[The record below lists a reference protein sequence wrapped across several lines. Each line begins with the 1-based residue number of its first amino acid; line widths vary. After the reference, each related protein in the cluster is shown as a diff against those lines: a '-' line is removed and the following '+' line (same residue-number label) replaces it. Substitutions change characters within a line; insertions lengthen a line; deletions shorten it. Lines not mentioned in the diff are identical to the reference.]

1 MDESGAV
8 LVGRSRMVSG
18 SVYFLN
24 QDGDRIHP
32 IFQADK
38 TTGQRSYRV
47 HIDGGNEKTTDIDV
61 TSEQELITHAQLGHS
76 IRCLLPDGQA
86 NNRSLN
92 SSDVVDLIVPTK
104 IQMKNFWWVNHKK
117 THLDEYA
124 GGYIW
129 SPKKKRNG
137 AANQTYLNL
146 TLVSPGDIVV
156 SYADGS
162 IKAIGVASG
171 LHHEE
176 PIPESHWQAAEYWQE
191 LGWMVPIE
199 WRKLDHPISPKS
211 HIGVIAELLPEKY
224 SPIKKNGNG
233 NEGCFLASISPALG
247 NVILE
252 LVAARDLKA
261 LPATQ
266 VTASAGGIELEKDIS
281 RLPAEQLRKVTPE
294 YIWEAVQILL
304 QGTHADGYRPSTDY
318 DLLADDG
325 VRLAPK
331 QVFGLAATAALGK
344 DIKPV
349 HFTGGVGTVCFELL
363 EAAGYKI
370 VQKDEHV
377 ESVEIP
383 TDTEERVWAEGQVKL
398 VSHLKRER
406 SPGLSKAKKASFI
419 KKHGRLFCEEC
430 GTDPIEAYGDF
441 GTACIEVHHEAVQVA
456 DMGDEHKTTLDQLR
470 CLCANCHR
478 IVHHR
483 LKLRLIHSAVDSQ
496 NQGVPVSEA
505 VA

>member
-1 MDESGAV
+1 MSKFEFLEEV
-8 LVGRSRMVSG
+8 VGFHQNGVKC
-18 SVYFLN
+18 
-24 QDGDRIHP
+24 HP
-32 IFQADK
+32 YKGLRGPKKGKFSYTLKTDDNTDFQAA
-38 TTGQRSYRV
+38 TAS
-47 HIDGGNEKTTDIDV
+47 
-61 TSEQELITHAQLGHS
+61 ELIKMIEEGAFDTKGRIRMLPLDAQYS
-76 IRCLLPDGQA
+76 KF
-86 NNRSLN
+86 N
-92 SSDVVDLIVPTK
+92 SALS
-104 IQMKNFWWVNHKK
+104 
-117 THLDEYA
+117 
-124 GGYIW
+124 
-129 SPKKKRNG
+129 
-137 AANQTYLNL
+137 
-146 TLVSPGDIVV
+146 VV
-156 SYADGS
+156 SYSGQNLPLALKSERGGADS
-162 IKAIGVASG
+162 DLDASNAK
-171 LHHEE
+171 
-176 PIPESHWQAAEYWQE
+176 Q
-191 LGWMVPIE
+191 
-199 WRKLDHPISPKS
+199 
-211 HIGVIAELLPEKY
+211 
-224 SPIKKNGNG
+224 
-233 NEGCFLASISPALG
+233 
-247 NVILE
+247 
-252 LVAARDLKA
+252 LKA
-261 LPATQ
+261 ST
-266 VTASAGGIELEKDIS
+266 GRKKFEKTEV
-281 RLPAEQLRKVTPE
+281 RLPAELLRKVTSE

-344 DIKPV
+344 DIKPD

-370 VQKDEHV
+370 VPKDQQV

-383 TDTEERVWAEGQVKL
+383 TDTEEREWAEGQVKL
-398 VSHLKRER
+398 VYHLKRER

-430 GTDPIEAYGDF
+430 KTDPIEAYGDF

-483 LKLRLIHSAVDSQ
+483 LKLRLLHSAVDSQ